1 MKKVLYSLFIFASAT
16 LFAQKN
22 TKIKFAILE
31 DMVGT
36 TTLFENQKE
45 YVKSTQAYKSANL
58 PQKFKKFSFI
68 ADQGLTEVKFKNN
81 VGLLDNISLAQ
92 LNEQNNLPKDT
103 PVIIEGYEF
112 KDTAMRIYAEIAQQV
127 DIKDYNGVKSLFIT
141 TTAKL

>member
-1 MKKVLYSLFIFASAT
+1 MKKILYSLFIFASAT

-22 TKIKFAILE
+22 TKVKFAVAG

-45 YVKSTQAYKSANL
+45 YVQSKQAYKAANL
-58 PQKFKKFSFI
+58 PQKLKKFSFI

-81 VGLLDNISLAQ
+81 VGPLDNVSLAQ
-92 LNEQNNLPKDT
+92 YNEQHNIPKDT

-112 KDTAMRIYAEIAQQV
+112 KDTNMRIYAEIAQQV
-127 DIKDYNGVKSLFIT
+127 EVKDYNGVKSVFIT
-141 TTAKL
+141 TTAK